1 MSLTPQQLQKAMAG
15 GKPVTLVDVRTP
27 AEFAAVH
34 LADAQSLPLEH
45 LDRAALSQLAGEKAT
60 CVLIC
65 ASGRR
70 AAAAREKLAAAG
82 VEDATVLEGGM
93 SAWIQAG
100 QPVVRGKGVI
110 SLERQVRIAA
120 GLLVL
125 AGVLLGLR
133 VHPAFFALSG
143 FVGAGLAFA
152 GITDWCGMALL
163 LARMPWN
170 QSRPNNLP

>member
-1 MSLTPQQLQKAMAG
+1 MSMTPEHLQAAIAG
-15 GKPVTLVDVRTP
+15 GMPVNLVDVRTP
-27 AEFAAVH
+27 AEFAAEH
-34 LADAQSLPLEH
+34 LAGAQSIPLER
-45 LDRAALSQLAGEKAT
+45 LDDTVVDALARASSR

-70 AAAAREKLAAAG
+70 ARAAREKLAAAG
-82 VEDATVLEGGM
+82 AGAVSVLEGGM
-93 SAWIQAG
+93 AAWVQAG
-100 QPVVRGKGVI
+100 LPVVRGKGVI

-125 AGVLLGLR
+125 AGVLLGR
-133 VHPAFFALSG
+133 MVHPAFYALSG
-143 FVGAGLAFA
+143 LVGTGLVFA

-170 QSRPNNLP
+170 QARPNNLS